1 MTRLWTLPL
10 LLLAAATARAEER
23 ELDVHRWKVIERES
37 GPVSYYSV
45 IDDPGGPYIRAAYR
59 AGLKTVVLGVGVD
72 DADRQA
78 ARKLRWKWR
87 AVAFPQGGNP
97 CVSGKGDSAA
107 AVYVSWKRGMRWYT
121 LKYVFGAG
129 VPDGTVCH
137 RKRGPFAAQD
147 TIVLRSG
154 GPPGAWRDEEIDL
167 REEFRNHFENGDARA
182 AVPDLAGIGIL
193 TDGDQTRSE
202 SVADYAGFTL
212 VR

>member
-1 MTRLWTLPL
+1 MRRPWIL
-10 LLLAAATARAEER
+10 LLLAAATARADDR

-45 IDDPGGPYIRAAYR
+45 VDDPDGAFIHAAYR
-59 AGLKTVVLGVGVD
+59 VGLKSVVLGVEVD
-72 DADRQA
+72 DADRRA

-87 AVAFPQGGNP
+87 AVAFPQGSDP
-97 CVSGKGDSAA
+97 CIRGKGDAAA
-107 AVYVSWKRGMRWYT
+107 AVYVSWKRGVRWYT

-129 VPDGTVCH
+129 SPEGTVCH
-137 RKRGPFAAQD
+137 RKRSPFAAQD

-154 GPPGAWRDEEIDL
+154 GPLGAWLDQEIDL
-167 REEFRNHFENGDARA
+167 QEEFRTHFENGDARA

-202 SVADYAGFTL
+202 SVADYAGFML